1 MTITTEE
8 ARNLMRTR
16 IPYSGYLLDVCEERD
31 QLRAQLEQER
41 ALRRQDVARGLT
53 LRAEQHNAAASRA
66 YNRKRRDE
74 ARLLWRRVSLLR
86 RWAES
91 VRMGRDIPAWKNQ
104 P

>member
-31 QLRAQLEQER
+31 QLRAQLRESYAQRLEDH
-41 ALRRQDVARGLT
+41 ADIQDRYSSAWPESAQR
-53 LRAEQHNAAASRA
+53 LRASRRA
-66 YNRKRRDE
+66 YFF
-74 ARLLWRRVSLLR
+74 R

-91 VRMGRDIPAWKNQ
+91 VRMGRDIPAWKDQ